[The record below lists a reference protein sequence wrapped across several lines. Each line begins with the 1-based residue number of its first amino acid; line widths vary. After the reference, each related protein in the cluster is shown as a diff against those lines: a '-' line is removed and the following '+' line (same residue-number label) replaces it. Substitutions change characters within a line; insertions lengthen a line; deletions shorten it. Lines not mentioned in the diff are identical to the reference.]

1 MPIGP
6 DGRKDSIEITTA
18 MLLDNNLQTLEHID
32 IRVWINHPRRGD
44 VMVDLVSPNG
54 IKSVLAETR
63 VDDEAKT
70 GFPGWRFMT
79 LKHWYVLYT
88 TWVVYQRLLI

>member
-6 DGRKDSIEITTA
+6 DSPKDSIEITTA
-18 MLLDNNLQTLEHID
+18 MLLDNNLRTLEQID

-54 IKSVLAETR
+54 IKNVLAETR
-63 VDDEAKT
+63 VDDEEKT
-70 GFPGWRFMT
+70 GSLDGGS
-79 LKHWYVLYT
+79 
-88 TWVVYQRLLI
+88 